1 MTIRPVVAIISQDTL
16 VIIGLRQL
24 LQNVIPMMAVESF
37 SAVEE
42 LEDAGPELFAH
53 YFVDIS
59 VFLTDRQFFQDRRRK
74 TIVLTRSLEHASQL
88 SEFHCLCVT
97 QPESQ
102 LVRSLLVLEQYAHS
116 QGRHL
121 PFSPRPSTPK
131 VLSAREVEVLT
142 LIVQGLI
149 NKEIAD
155 RLNIGLTTVITHRKN
170 IMDKLGIRS
179 VSGLTIYAVMN
190 GYVDM
195 DMI

>member
-1 MTIRPVVAIISQDTL
+1 MTTRPVVAIISQDTL

-37 SAVEE
+37 SAVQE

-97 QPESQ
+97 QTESQ

-121 PFSPRPSTPK
+121 PFLPRTSAPK